1 MNEENKNENELD
13 INKKNRED
21 FENLMKESST
31 KKDMY
36 WDSNNPFVKLVLGLI
51 GLIIIIGAAYIIYKY
66 INR

>member
-1 MNEENKNENELD
+1 MNEDKEELD

-21 FENLMKESST
+21 YENLMKESSS

-36 WDSNNPFVKLVLGLI
+36 WDSNNPFVKVFLLLVG
-51 GLIIIIGAAYIIYKY
+51 IIIVAGSLYFIVKY

>member
-1 MNEENKNENELD
+1 MNDEKDELD

-21 FENLMKESST
+21 YENLMKESSS

-36 WDSNNPFVKLVLGLI
+36 WDSNNPFVKLVLGVI
-51 GLIIIIGAAYIIYKY
+51 GLVIIVGAAYIIYKY

>member
-1 MNEENKNENELD
+1 MNEEKDELE

-21 FENLMKESST
+21 YENLMKESSS

-36 WDSNNPFVKLVLGLI
+36 WDSNNPFVKLLLGLI
-51 GLIIIIGAAYIIYKY
+51 GLIILVGSAYIIYKY